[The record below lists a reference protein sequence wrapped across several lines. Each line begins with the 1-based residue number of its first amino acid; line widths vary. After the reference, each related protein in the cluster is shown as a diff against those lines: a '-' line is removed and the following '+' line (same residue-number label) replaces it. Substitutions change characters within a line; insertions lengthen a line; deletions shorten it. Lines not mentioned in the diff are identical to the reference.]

1 MTYFSVNDYQKYK
14 AHGLMEGC
22 CPSIDLFDDLPMTT
36 MAQDQAIRAIALV
49 LGFPYPESECVWISI
64 IERETQIERQR
75 LGDVLDFMVDHFLAI
90 LVMKGAGIDK
100 PTSSGVPT
108 KFYKLTILGS
118 AATRR
123 AKGASFHDLIVGPAP
138 KPKRAT
144 GEERAKLDREIKQA
158 DYLSFMRS
166 TGIDA
171 EPNET
176 PVPEMDF

>member
-1 MTYFSVNDYQKYK
+1 MIYFKSDDRQNGSDFP
-14 AHGLMEGC
+14 AM
-22 CPSIDLFDDLPMTT
+22 PTIDLFDDLPMTT
-36 MAQDQAIRAIALV
+36 MAQDQAIRAIAPV

-90 LVMKGAGIDK
+90 LVMKGDGSDNR
-100 PTSSGVPT
+100 PTNRTSSGVPT
-108 KFYKLTILGS
+108 KFYKLTILGC
-118 AATRR
+118 AAVRR
-123 AKGASFHDLIVGPAP
+123 AKGASFHDLVVGPAP

-166 TGIDA
+166 AGIDA